1 MWKILLIG
9 AFGGAGAISRYL
21 VTMLAVYWFGTAFQI
36 GTLVVNVVGCFLV
49 GLLFHVAQSTSLVS
63 DEWLHGI
70 SIGFLGGL
78 TTFSTFGYETYARLE
93 NSMWR
98 AASAN
103 VLLNLVLG
111 LLAVW
116 AGISL
121 ARVIIAQT

>member
-1 MWKILLIG
+1 MWKILWIG
-9 AFGGAGAISRYL
+9 AFGSAGAISRYL
-21 VTMLAVYWFGTAFQI
+21 VTMLAVYWFGTAFPI
-36 GTLVVNVVGCFLV
+36 GTLIVNVVGCFLL

-103 VLLNLVLG
+103 VLLNLILG

-121 ARVIIAQT
+121 ARIIIAQT

>member
-1 MWKILLIG
+1 MWKIALIG

-21 VTMLAVYWFGTAFQI
+21 VTMLAVYWFGAAFPI
-36 GTLVVNVVGCFLV
+36 GTLIVNVVGCFLL
-49 GLLFHVAQSTSLVS
+49 GLLFHIAQTTSLIS

-70 SIGFLGGL
+70 GVGFLGGL

-93 NSMWR
+93 NSLWR
-98 AASAN
+98 VAATN
-103 VLLNLVLG
+103 VLLNVALG

-121 ARVIIAQT
+121 ARAIVEQM

>member
-21 VTMLAVYWFGTAFQI
+21 VTTLAVYWFGTAFPV
-36 GTLVVNVVGCFLV
+36 GTLVVNVVGCFSL
-49 GLLFHVAQSTSLVS
+49 GMLFHVAQTTSLLS

-70 SIGFLGGL
+70 GVGFLGGL

-93 NSMWR
+93 NSLWQ
-98 AASAN
+98 AATAN

-116 AGISL
+116 AGINV
-121 ARVIIAQT
+121 ARVLIERI

>member
-21 VTMLAVYWFGTAFQI
+21 VTMLAVYWFGTAFPV
-36 GTLVVNVVGCFLV
+36 GTLAVNVVGCFLL
-49 GLLFHVAQSTSLVS
+49 GILFHVAQTTSLLS

-70 SIGFLGGL
+70 GVGFLGGL

-93 NSMWR
+93 NSLWR
-98 AASAN
+98 AAAAN

-111 LLAVW
+111 ILAVW

-121 ARVIIAQT
+121 ARTIAAQF